1 LGFIV
6 SGRAILDDDFRF
18 CRHAPGP

>member
-18 CRHAPGP
+18 CHHAPGP